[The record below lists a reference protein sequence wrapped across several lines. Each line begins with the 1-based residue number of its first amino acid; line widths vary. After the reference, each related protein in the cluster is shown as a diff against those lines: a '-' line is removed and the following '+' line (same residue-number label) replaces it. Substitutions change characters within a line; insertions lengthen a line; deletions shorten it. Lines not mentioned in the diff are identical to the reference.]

1 MPYPATLL
9 PLFRLNLLLVT
20 LGLLLAGCQTSP
32 RSPRVS
38 TEADANIRATPRLPA
53 VSQPPRPL
61 PALFLVGD
69 STVHNTSSGLVGW
82 GDVIGGYFDPAKIK
96 VENRARAGR
105 STPTFQSQGWWA
117 QVLADAQPGDFV
129 IIQLGHN
136 DNSPINDTNRSRG
149 TIPGIGDES
158 TNIVNGLTHQ
168 LETVHAYGWYLRQY
182 IADARARGMTP
193 ILCTPVSRLPT
204 PGKELDTTRHAA
216 WVREVAVRQQV
227 PLIDLN
233 RLVLARWDGKTPGEI
248 KTNYFVTKD
257 NTHFN
262 RAGAE
267 LNAACVVE
275 GLRALTNCPLA
286 TFLLPEPAK
295 AVSP

>member
-1 MPYPATLL
+1 MSHPATQL
-9 PLFRLNLLLVT
+9 PIFRLSLLGVV
-20 LGLLLAGCQTSP
+20 LGLLLAGCQTNP
-32 RSPRVS
+32 RTSGNP
-38 TEADANIRATPRLPA
+38 TEADANIRATPRLPTMPQSLRA
-53 VSQPPRPL
+53 L
-61 PALFLVGD
+61 PTLFLVGD
-69 STVHNTSSGLVGW
+69 STVHNTSPGLVGW
-82 GDVIGGYFDPAKIK
+82 GDAIGGCFDPAKIK
-96 VENRARAGR
+96 VDNRAHAGR
-105 STPTFQSQGWWA
+105 STRTFRTQGWWT
-117 QVLADAQPGDFV
+117 QILADAQPGDFV

-136 DNSPINDTNRSRG
+136 DSSPINDTNRSRG

-168 LETVHAYGWYLRQY
+168 PETVRTYGWYLRQY
-182 IADARARGMTP
+182 LADARAKDLTP

-204 PGKELDTTRHAA
+204 PGKELDTTLHAA
-216 WVREVAVRQQV
+216 WMREVAARENV

-233 RLVLARWDGKTPGEI
+233 RLALARWDGMTPGEI
-248 KTNYFVTKD
+248 KTNYFVAKD